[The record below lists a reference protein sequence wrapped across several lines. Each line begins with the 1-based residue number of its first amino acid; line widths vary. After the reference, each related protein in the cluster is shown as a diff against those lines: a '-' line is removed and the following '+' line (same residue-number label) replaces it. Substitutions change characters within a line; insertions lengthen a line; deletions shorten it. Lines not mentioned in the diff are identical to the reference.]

1 MSDATEPIDFVITWV
16 DGSDPAHIAK
26 RSRYLDPSLR
36 ADATEA
42 ARFEDAGELRYCV
55 RSILNYAPW
64 VRKIWLVTDDQ
75 FPSSLRHD
83 PSGKLEVVDHRT
95 LLEARHLPTFNS
107 MAITSR
113 LHKIPGLAEQYVL
126 FNDDVMLCKPTK
138 PIDFFRRGRM
148 LLRRVAI
155 GISEQEGTIYRAAQ
169 INAGRILGIEP
180 SSLFRV
186 GHVARPFL
194 RSLVEEL
201 ESRFPEAFDRN
212 ASYRFRD
219 PSQFTV
225 STLAENFAVREG
237 RAVVITRRDWVHLT
251 IDECAV
257 LPVLHA
263 RSKLGIMRRHR
274 PKMACINDF
283 ASLIKRMPAAESY
296 VSLAAGPPIPIEA
309 PKKKKLLP
317 IPARSIVIDYL
328 WLTISRILKYAGKA
342 KRVLF
347 ASRRLAR

>member
-1 MSDATEPIDFVITWV
+1 MSDDAEPIDFVITWV

-36 ADATEA
+36 SDAIEA
-42 ARFEDAGELRYCV
+42 ARFEDAGEIRYCV

-64 VRKIWLVTDDQ
+64 VRKIWLVTDHQ

-95 LLEARHLPTFNS
+95 LLNARHLPTFNS

-126 FNDDVMLCKPTK
+126 FNDDVMLCAPTT
-138 PIDFFRRGRM
+138 PADFFRQGKPV
-148 LLRRVAI
+148 LRQVAI
-155 GISEQEGTIYRAAQ
+155 GIPEQAGTIYRAAQ
-169 INAGRILGIEP
+169 INAGRMLGIEP
-180 SSLFRV
+180 PNLFRV

-194 RSLVEEL
+194 RSIVEEL
-201 ESRFPEAFDRN
+201 EDRFPEAFDRN

-219 PSQFTV
+219 PAQFTI

-237 RAVVITRRDWVHLT
+237 RAVVVTRRDWVHLT
-251 IDECAV
+251 IDECAK
-257 LPVLHA
+257 LPLLHA
-263 RSKLGIMRRHR
+263 RSKLGIMRRHH

-283 ASLIKRMPAAESY
+283 ASLTRRMPAAESY
-296 VSLAAGPPIPIEA
+296 VSLAAGPPSPLEA
-309 PKKKKLLP
+309 PQKKALP
-317 IPARSIVIDYL
+317 PIQSRSILVDYL
-328 WLTISRILKYAGKA
+328 CLTTSRVIKYAGRIR
-342 KRVLF
+342 RVLL
-347 ASRRLAR
+347 ASLQPAR